1 MPNTNSNSNKN
12 TQKEN
17 NILHAVDG
25 YQHALDHQQVLIKT
39 GTDFNEQNGHVANTI
54 ASLHPKRIKLVVS
67 AVIEDT
73 ASTKTLRF
81 KAEGGFLPPFQ
92 AGQYINVF
100 VNIDGTETA
109 RPYAIS
115 SAPQERDFYDLT
127 IKRVAEGFVS
137 HFLLNDVKV
146 GDHFQST
153 GPMGTFYHNPLFHG
167 DDLVFLAGGSGIAPA
182 RSMILNMIE
191 NTLAINKEDNEKV
204 NKRSLQ
210 KIHLIYASSYEAD
223 VIYEDELKQLEQ
235 QHDFLT
241 ITWLISRPTKH
252 YDGRTGHVN
261 AELLAELLG
270 NDVERLQEK
279 MFYICG
285 PTSFHD
291 FCAEQLNQLKVK
303 ARRVRIECNG
313 PPKHPEVLLGWPQN
327 LIASD
332 KVIVTI
338 HKADGSQGQFEAR
351 VDEPLL
357 NSMERNGY
365 SAENA
370 CRSGECSLCRVKVLK
385 GSVFNPKEARLR
397 STDELY
403 GWCHSCVAFPTSDV
417 ELLV

>member
-1 MPNTNSNSNKN
+1 MPNSIATKN
-12 TQKEN
+12 TANKSTANKTNASDN
-17 NILHAVDG
+17 NILHAVNG
-25 YQHALDHQQVLIKT
+25 YQDALDHQRELIKT

-54 ASLHPKRIKLVVS
+54 ASLHPKRLQLVVS
-67 AVIEDT
+67 EVIEDT

-81 KAEGGFLPPFQ
+81 KAEDNYLPPFQ
-92 AGQYINVF
+92 AGQYINLF
-100 VNIDGTETA
+100 VNIEGTETA

-115 SAPQERDFYDLT
+115 SAPQARGFYDLT

-137 HFLLNDVKV
+137 HYLLNDVKV
-146 GDHFQST
+146 GDRFLSS

-191 NTLAINKEDNEKV
+191 STLHHRKAE
-204 NKRSLQ
+204 Q
-210 KIHLIYASSYEAD
+210 KLHLIYASSYQAD
-223 VIYEDELKQLEQ
+223 VIYENELKQLEQ
-235 QHDFLT
+235 EHDFLT
-241 ITWLISRPTKH
+241 ITWIISRPTNN
-252 YDGRTGHVN
+252 YTGRTGHVS
-261 AELLAELLG
+261 AELLTELLG
-270 NDVERLQEK
+270 DDVENLQAK
-279 MFYICG
+279 MYYICG

-291 FCAEQLNQLKVK
+291 FCAEQLKQLKVK

-313 PPKHPEVLLGWPQN
+313 PPKRPETLAGWPQN
-327 LIASD
+327 VIATD
-332 KVIVTI
+332 KVSVTI

-385 GSVFNPKEARLR
+385 GSVFNPAEARLR
-397 STDELY
+397 STDEAY
-403 GWCHSCVAFPTSDV
+403 GWCHSCVAFPTSDI
-417 ELLV
+417 ELFV

>member
-1 MPNTNSNSNKN
+1 MPNT
-12 TQKEN
+12 TAN
-17 NILHAVDG
+17 NILHAVNG
-25 YQHALDHQQVLIKT
+25 YQDALDHQRELIKT
-39 GTDFNEQNGHVANTI
+39 GTDYNEQNGKVANTI
-54 ASLHPKRIKLVVS
+54 ASLHPKRLNLVVS
-67 AVIEDT
+67 EVIEDT
-73 ASTKTLRF
+73 QSTKTLRF
-81 KAEGGFLPPFQ
+81 KSENGFLPPFQ
-92 AGQYINVF
+92 AGQYINLF

-115 SAPQERDFYDLT
+115 SAPQERGFYDLT
-127 IKRVAEGFVS
+127 IKRVANGFVS
-137 HFLLNDVKV
+137 HYLLDDVKV
-146 GDHFQST
+146 GDKFQST

-191 NTLAINKEDNEKV
+191 NTLIDRKAA
-204 NKRSLQ
+204 Q

-223 VIYEDELKQLEQ
+223 VIYKNELKKLEE

-241 ITWLISRPTKH
+241 ISWLISRPTKT
-252 YDGRTGHVN
+252 YSGRTGHVS
-261 AELLAELLG
+261 AELITELLG
-270 NDVERLQEK
+270 DDLDTLQSK

-291 FCAEQLNQLKVK
+291 FCAEQLKQLKVK

-313 PPKHPEVLLGWPQN
+313 PPKHPENLSGWPQS

-332 KVIVTI
+332 KVQITI
-338 HKADGSQGQFEAR
+338 HKADGSQGKFEAR

-385 GSVFNPKEARLR
+385 GSVFNPAEARLR
-397 STDELY
+397 STDEAY
-403 GWCHSCVAFPTSDV
+403 GWCHSCVAFPTTDV
-417 ELLV
+417 EILI